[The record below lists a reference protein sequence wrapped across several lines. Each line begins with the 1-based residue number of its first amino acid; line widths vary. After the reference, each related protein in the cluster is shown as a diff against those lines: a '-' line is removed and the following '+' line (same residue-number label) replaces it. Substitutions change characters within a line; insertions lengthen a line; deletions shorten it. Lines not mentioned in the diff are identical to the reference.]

1 MDSRHSNGL
10 PRRGRMR
17 VALVV
22 ALLAVAGGA
31 RAQDAI
37 VRPQKTVKAQTA
49 VRRVVTDETAR
60 QAMLEAKDARAR
72 ASCMQAMARK
82 VDAAAWQLETAGP
95 ERKDERREALEDL
108 VNDLAFCS
116 LVTADQPEP

>member
-1 MDSRHSNGL
+1 MGYANGL
-10 PRRGRMR
+10 PRRGRVR

-37 VRPQKTVKAQTA
+37 VRPQKTVKAQAA
-49 VRRVVTDETAR
+49 VRRAVTDETAR

-82 VDAAAWQLETAGP
+82 VDAAALQLDRAGA
-95 ERKDERREALEDL
+95 EQKDERREALEDL